1 MTRDGYPEEHELRYI
16 EEYDLIKNSAVTLI
30 EYVRDLWKY
39 EDYFTAEED
48 GEGLPGEIYLPYKS
62 GKPRAYPHR
71 LCIQRLLNDSV
82 WDIKY
87 VSGRSCQDI
96 SERGATE
103 AEARARMWLRLKRKG
118 LLAT

>member
-16 EEYDLIKNSAVTLI
+16 EEYDLIKNSTVTLI

-39 EDYFTAEED
+39 EDYFTAE
-48 GEGLPGEIYLPYKS
+48 
-62 GKPRAYPHR
+62 
-71 LCIQRLLNDSV
+71 
-82 WDIKY
+82 
-87 VSGRSCQDI
+87 
-96 SERGATE
+96 